1 MGWAR
6 TLILG
11 DVGNR
16 LDIHDCEEDI
26 KILKT
31 SLMEIHTDSQSQDEE
46 LLKLRRESDQ
56 LKLYLAAVIR
66 LLAARN
72 VLTVEQLQKMV
83 NIIDSE
89 DGAIDGKIREDIV

>member
-6 TLILG
+6 TLFLG
-11 DVGNR
+11 DIGNR
-16 LDIHDCEEDI
+16 LDITDCEEDI
-26 KILKT
+26 HVLKA
-31 SLMEIHTDSQSQDEE
+31 SLMEMHTDSQSQDEE
-46 LLKLRRESDQ
+46 LLKLRRETDQ
-56 LKLYLAAVIR
+56 LKLCLAAIIR

-89 DGAIDGKIREDIV
+89 DGAMDGKTRNNIV

>member
-6 TLILG
+6 TLFLG

-16 LDIHDCEEDI
+16 LDIQDCEEDI
-26 KILKT
+26 RILKA
-31 SLMEIHTDSQSQDEE
+31 SLMEMHTDSQSQDEE

-72 VLTVEQLQKMV
+72 VLTVEQLRKMV

-89 DGAIDGKIREDIV
+89 DGAMDGKTRNNIV

>member
-11 DVGNR
+11 DAGNR

>member
-6 TLILG
+6 TLFLG
-11 DVGNR
+11 DIGNR
-16 LDIHDCEEDI
+16 LDINDCEEDI
-26 KILKT
+26 HVLKA
-31 SLMEIHTDSQSQDEE
+31 SLMEMHTDSQSQDEE

-72 VLTVEQLQKMV
+72 VLTVEQLRKMV

-89 DGAIDGKIREDIV
+89 DGAIDGKIRDDIV